1 MDEIESCIEI
11 AIDDLESSKLLLEA
25 GKYRN
30 SITLSY
36 YAMFSIS
43 RALLLKKGLTPKTH
57 DGVITLIGE
66 KYVLDEGFDRE
77 LASRFSRARTIRE
90 DASYANYDDFDLDT
104 AKENIWLAEEFIN
117 EAKKFL

>member
-30 SITLSY
+30 SVTLSY
-36 YAMFSIS
+36 YAMFSIA

-66 KYVLDEGFDRE
+66 KYVLDDSAYFGGI
-77 LASRFSRARTIRE
+77 LIRQLISE
-90 DASYANYDDFDLDT
+90 DGCEVLNGPWACAEFGSSCFHIVDNFGILCY
-104 AKENIWLAEEFIN
+104 NI
-117 EAKKFL
+117 

>member
-11 AIDDLESSKLLLEA
+11 AMDDLESSRLLLEA

-30 SITLSY
+30 SITLSC
-36 YAMFSIS
+36 YAMFSIA
-43 RALLLKKGLTPKTH
+43 RALLLKKGVIPKTP
-57 DGVITLIGE
+57 DGVINQIGE
-66 KYVLDEGFDRE
+66 IYVLEEGFDKD

-104 AKENIWLAEEFIN
+104 AKENIWLAEEFID